1 MDYNDVD
8 EYKASQSDSGTSG
21 NVNGSEAYK
30 ELNATDIYDL
40 VGKRVSLLWMVFGL
54 LITGAVG
61 GYVLF
66 SGSEF
71 SAMAVQNYRVLLF
84 VELGVV
90 FAFSALVQK
99 APATTLRIL
108 FIVYAALNGV
118 TL

>member
-40 VGKRVSLLWMVFGL
+40 VGKRVRGSLLWMVFGL

-66 SGSEF
+66 SVISFFKFSISEIDC
-71 SAMAVQNYRVLLF
+71 S
-84 VELGVV
+84 
-90 FAFSALVQK
+90 K
-99 APATTLRIL
+99 I
-108 FIVYAALNGV
+108 
-118 TL
+118 